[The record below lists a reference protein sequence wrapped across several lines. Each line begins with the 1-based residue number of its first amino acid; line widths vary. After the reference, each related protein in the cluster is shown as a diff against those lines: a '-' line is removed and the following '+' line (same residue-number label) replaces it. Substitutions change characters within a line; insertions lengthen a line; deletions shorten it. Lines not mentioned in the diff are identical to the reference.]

1 MRHTILAGALLLA
14 VAACGQETDPAEDVD
29 VGTGPTGRDSPA
41 ADEGSPGAGQASPS
55 AEEGSPGPEGGGA
68 SAEPAA
74 FVLNRYGDEAGFADQ
89 RPTDYVATEFT
100 TFQDMEW
107 DTWTDTSARGEGEVS
122 GTWCLDQDCSR
133 DPYDIGIEL
142 GDPVEVDGTLYFSAY
157 TVTEYGDDMP
167 ADMRAALEGSDDGR
181 LAVPVEE

>member
-14 VAACGQETDPAEDVD
+14 VAACGQETEPAED
-29 VGTGPTGRDSPA
+29 VGTGPTG
-41 ADEGSPGAGQASPS
+41 QASPEPEPEPGQDGTAS
-55 AEEGSPGPEGGGA
+55 GAPDQEGDGGSG
-68 SAEPAA
+68 AEPGEGT

-100 TFQDMEW
+100 TFRDLEW
-107 DTWTDTSARGEGEVS
+107 DEWTDTSARGEGEVS
-122 GTWCLDQDCSR
+122 GTWCLDVDCAS

-142 GDPVEVDGTLYFSAY
+142 GDPVEVDGTTYFSAY

-167 ADMRAALEGSDDGR
+167 ADQREAMEQSDNGR

>member
-14 VAACGQETDPAEDVD
+14 VAACGQETAPAGDVD
-29 VGTGPTGRDSPA
+29 VGTGPTGQASPEPGRDSP
-41 ADEGSPGAGQASPS
+41 GTASDAPDQ
-55 AEEGSPGPEGGGA
+55 EGGGA
-68 SAEPAA
+68 SGSGPGEGT

-100 TFQDMEW
+100 TFRDLEW
-107 DTWTDTSARGEGEVS
+107 DEWTDTSARGEGEVS
-122 GTWCLDQDCSR
+122 GTWCLGVDCAS

-142 GDPVEVDGTLYFSAY
+142 GDPVEVDGTMYFSAY
-157 TVTEYGDDMP
+157 TVTEYDDDMP
-167 ADMRAALEGSDDGR
+167 ADQREAMEQSDDGR